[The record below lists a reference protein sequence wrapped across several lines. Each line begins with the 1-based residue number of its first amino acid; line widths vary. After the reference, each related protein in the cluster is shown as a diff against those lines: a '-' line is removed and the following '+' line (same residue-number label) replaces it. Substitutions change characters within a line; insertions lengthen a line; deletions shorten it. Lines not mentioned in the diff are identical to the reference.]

1 MTVHERMELLTIEQ
15 DVRDVAV
22 VVRAGGEVDSGTVE
36 SLSEALGDAV
46 SQAGTHSARLV
57 IIDLDGV
64 TYFGSAGL
72 NALLNCSEKARAEG
86 VAVRVVATS
95 NEVLRPIEVTKIGAV
110 LPPYRT
116 LTEALAAT
124 DDAQ

>member
-1 MTVHERMELLTIEQ
+1 MELLEIVQ
-15 DVRDVAV
+15 DVRDGAV
-22 VVRAGGEVDSGTVE
+22 VVHASGEVDSSTAD
-36 SLSEALGDAV
+36 SLSEALASAV
-46 SQAGTHSARLV
+46 AEAGIHPTRLM

-72 NALLNCSEKARAEG
+72 NVLLNCSEKARAEA

-95 NEVLRPIEVTKIGAV
+95 VEVLRPIEVTRIDAV

-116 LTEALAAT
+116 LGEALAAA
-124 DDAQ
+124 DEAQ

>member
-1 MTVHERMELLTIEQ
+1 MEILTIEQ
-15 DVRDVAV
+15 DVRDAAV

-36 SLSEALGDAV
+36 PLSEALGTAV
-46 SQAGTHSARLV
+46 SQAGTHPARLV

-95 NEVLRPIEVTKIGAV
+95 VEVLRPIEVTKISAV